1 MANALAVG
9 VEPGARREVGD
20 DDAPLALEPLGRE
33 GEEWRAGAVG
43 LLACAPPGGGG
54 ASASGETEAS
64 VEGEFRSC
72 LSVTRS
78 NRRFEDSCVDAPGDA
93 SWFGTALSM

>member
-64 VEGEFRSC
+64 VEGEFMI
-72 LSVTRS
+72 LLI
-78 NRRFEDSCVDAPGDA
+78 GDA
-93 SWFGTALSM
+93 VEPEVRRLMCGCPR